1 MLDNITPSQK
11 IKAEARQEH
20 YGHIQAQSVNLLP
33 PYS

>member
-1 MLDNITPSQK
+1 MLDNTTPSQK

-20 YGHIQAQSVNLLP
+20 YGHIQSKCEPPP